1 MALSTRRAALPPA
14 ARNPFEFGR
23 ELSPDE
29 LVNRAAELDQ
39 LLRTI
44 ENADKLF
51 LIGPR
56 RYGKTSLL
64 HAAQARAE
72 SRGIVVLRYDAE
84 RYESLDLLAEALL
97 TGAARALAGPIDR
110 AGDLLARVA
119 AKLKPH
125 VTYDVSNQQLSLS
138 LGIERTAA
146 SELPI
151 LADALDTVEKLA
163 SHAKRPAA
171 VILDEFQHVVEA
183 RGATAERQIRAVVQR
198 HRHVGYIF
206 AGSATRLLADMTS
219 DAGRAFY
226 KMGARLFIG
235 PLPAEEF
242 KAFLHG
248 GFAQSKLKST
258 PEGVD
263 AILELAE
270 EVPYSVQRLA
280 HACWEMLRVEPAR
293 QLDREAVTGALRQVL
308 MQENPA
314 YTQLWNSLT
323 QVQKRAA
330 KAVVLE
336 RGLSLQS
343 AEVSRRYRIPTASMQ
358 KALGALDRRGVIRE
372 EALVGRVRWRLEDP
386 LFGAWLR
393 MAQEL

>member
-1 MALSTRRAALPPA
+1 MVLSSRRAALPPGP
-14 ARNPFEFGR
+14 RNPFEFGR

-29 LVNRAAELDQ
+29 LVDRSAELTQ
-39 LLRTI
+39 LIRTL

-64 HAAQARAE
+64 HAAQALAE
-72 SRGIVVLRYDAE
+72 RKGIVVLRYDAE

-97 TGAARALAGPIDR
+97 TGAARALAGPVDR
-110 AGDLLARVA
+110 AGAVIGRVA
-119 AKLKPH
+119 AKLKPQVH
-125 VTYDVSNQQLSLS
+125 YDVSNQQLSLS
-138 LGIERTAA
+138 LGIERTPAT
-146 SELPI
+146 ELPI
-151 LADALDTVEKLA
+151 LADVLDTVEKLA
-163 SHAKRPAA
+163 VSAKRPVA
-171 VILDEFQHVVEA
+171 VILDEFQHVVEE
-183 RGATAERQIRAVVQR
+183 RGPAAERQIRAVVQR
-198 HRHVGYIF
+198 HRQVGYIF

-219 DAGRAFY
+219 DSGRAFY

-235 PLPAEEF
+235 PLPAAEF
-242 KAFLHG
+242 KAFLQA
-248 GFAQSKLKST
+248 GFADAKLKPT
-258 PEGVD
+258 PEGID
-263 AILELAE
+263 LILELAE

-293 QLDREAVTGALRQVL
+293 QLDAAAVQAALRDVL

-323 QVQKRAA
+323 RVQKRAV

-336 RGLSLQS
+336 RGLALQS

-358 KALGALDRRGVIRE
+358 KALGALDRRGIIRE
-372 EALVGRVRWRLEDP
+372 EELVGRVRWRLEDP
-386 LFGAWLR
+386 LFGGWLR
-393 MAQEL
+393 MAQQL